1 MTPKEKSKELIDK
14 FGLELSADWDLQLSP
29 DIHVA
34 KQCALIC
41 VDELILNN
49 SEEFDFVGVTYWREV
64 KQEIEKL

>member
-29 DIHVA
+29 DIHVS
-34 KQCALIC
+34 KQCALIF